1 MGIINTS
8 HNPLSDP
15 LGLLHL
21 ILQFMLLSNRILFP
35 TFMTTAFDTY
45 AERAR
50 DIFESQV
57 KRSGEAQTKESAV
70 VIVFPKI
77 CRYLIADTPEQAI
90 KMRAEF
96 MEQYVGV
103 DVGPS
108 FTFNLLGNPATA
120 Q

>member
-1 MGIINTS
+1 MAANIVKDSEFLNSFLVKCGNI
-8 HNPLSDP
+8 DY
-15 LGLLHL
+15 GL
-21 ILQFMLLSNRILFP
+21 I
-35 TFMTTAFDTY
+35 FMTTALDSY

-50 DIFESQV
+50 EIFETQV
-57 KRSGEAQTKESAV
+57 KRSSEALSKESAV

-77 CRYLIADTPEQAI
+77 GRFLIADTPEQAI
-90 KMRAEF
+90 KARSEF

-108 FTFNLLGNPATA
+108 FTFNLLGNPTST